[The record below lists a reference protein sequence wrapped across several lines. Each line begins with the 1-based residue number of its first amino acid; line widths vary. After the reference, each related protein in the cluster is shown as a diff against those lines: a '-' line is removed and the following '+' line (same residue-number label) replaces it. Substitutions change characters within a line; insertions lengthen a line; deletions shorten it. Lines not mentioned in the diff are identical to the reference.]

1 MENIDRH
8 AASQPDNVLGNITRS
23 FITVHFS
30 GEVLGLQDFVIYQR
44 SFVPHPSSFPSPRHW
59 KLQYKSPSQDDTD
72 RDIFVRITSLI
83 IKHSIPGNLL
93 PSINRAYASKSENCF
108 VPSIRHQSSSREF
121 SFGTPSSINLHYRC
135 CYLIADKIHT

>member
-44 SFVPHPSSFPSPRHW
+44 SFVPYPSSSPSTRHW

-72 RDIFVRITSLI
+72 RDIFIEHGYEYDIEHLEGVFEDGLVPVSPMALE
-83 IKHSIPGNLL
+83 SIDCGGNNQ
-93 PSINRAYASKSENCF
+93 P
-108 VPSIRHQSSSREF
+108 
-121 SFGTPSSINLHYRC
+121 
-135 CYLIADKIHT
+135 